1 MMNTKTSKAPS
12 KATSKVTKV
21 IDTKAKTE
29 AQKAEVKKPVVNEA
43 TKPTKPASLPKNE
56 AKKVEDPKNEA
67 PRNEPKVEV
76 KKETP
81 KAEAPKSAPKETAKA
96 VSTITQIVVN
106 GKPLSAG
113 AQVREMFTK
122 ALEAGKIK
130 AEQVKILTDADKTKE
145 AFGLRYA
152 MLKPATDNPED
163 RKVNGFARY
172 GKATVKV
179 SGKDYFICN
188 DWYKRNIPHFKEWID
203 SLK

>member
-12 KATSKVTKV
+12 KATSKVVKTTTK
-21 IDTKAKTE
+21 E
-29 AQKAEVKKPVVNEA
+29 ATKPVVNEA
-43 TKPTKPASLPKNE
+43 TKPTKPASLPKS
-56 AKKVEDPKNEA
+56 EA
-67 PRNEPKVEV
+67 PKSETKVEV

-81 KAEAPKSAPKETAKA
+81 KAEAPKSALKETAKA

-145 AFGLRYA
+145 VLGIRYA
-152 MLKPATDNPED
+152 FIKVATDKKED
-163 RKVNGFARY
+163 RLVNGCPRY

-179 SGKDYFICN
+179 NGKECWVTN
-188 DWYKRNIPHFKEWID
+188 DIYTRNIPKFTEWIK

>member
-1 MMNTKTSKAPS
+1 MAQTQTK
-12 KATSKVTKV
+12 
-21 IDTKAKTE
+21 
-29 AQKAEVKKPVVNEA
+29 KAEVKKAHVAQVTKAQVAKAPAKPVV
-43 TKPTKPASLPKNE
+43 TQTSKPAPKP
-56 AKKVEDPKNEA
+56 VEKPV
-67 PRNEPKVEV
+67 VE
-76 KKETP
+76 KP
-81 KAEAPKSAPKETAKA
+81 KAVAETAKA
-96 VSTITQIVVN
+96 PAKPVTKAETVKAETKQVVSSVTQIVVN

-179 SGKDYFICN
+179 NGKDYFVCN
-188 DWYKRNIPHFKEWID
+188 DIYARNIPKFTEWIK